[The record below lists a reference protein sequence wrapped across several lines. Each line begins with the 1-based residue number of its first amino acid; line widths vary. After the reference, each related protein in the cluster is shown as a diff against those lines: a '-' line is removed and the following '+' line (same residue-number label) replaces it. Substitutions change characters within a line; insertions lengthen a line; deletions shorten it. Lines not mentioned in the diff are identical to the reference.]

1 MREQV
6 WLGIL
11 DTERLARYYQRKSD
25 RLRRRNAWLSFSLI
39 ISSTAAMASL
49 VSQFPELLASV
60 FLLLVVG
67 LALWLRQWDYSGK
80 ATAANLF
87 CDQYV
92 ALAVEWRR
100 LWYGGD
106 ATEDDIYA
114 LQERQFRITLGYGD
128 LAADRSLNLEC
139 EKEADE
145 VVQAEFQ
152 AA

>member
-11 DTERLARYYQRKSD
+11 DTERLTRYYQRKSD
-25 RLRRRNAWLSFSLI
+25 HLRRINNWLSFAMA

-49 VSQFPELLASV
+49 IAQVPELLASV
-60 FLLLVVG
+60 LLLLAGG
-67 LALWLRQWDYSGK
+67 LALWLRQFDYSGK

-100 LWYGGD
+100 LWYGAD
-106 ATEDDIYA
+106 AAEDDIYA
-114 LQERQFRITLGYGD
+114 LQKRQSRITLGYGD
-128 LAADRSLNLEC
+128 LAVDRSLNLEC
-139 EKEADE
+139 EEEADKI
-145 VVQAEFQ
+145 VQAEFQ